1 MEFLK
6 EILGEELYKQ
16 LETAVNAYNGNE
28 ANKDKQVKLA
38 NLGGG
43 EYVGKGKY
51 DALDA
56 LLKGKEAE
64 LTTANGLIAEL
75 KKGTKGNEE
84 LQGKITGYETQVQQ
98 LQAELEKTKLEAAIK
113 VELLSS
119 KAKDVDY
126 LAYKLNEKLKHDGE
140 TLTLDDNGAIKGWD
154 DKLAGLKTQFP
165 TMFETDS
172 GNGDGYQI
180 YQPNKLKSGDGG
192 EPTPTKESFK
202 TMSYE
207 QRVALKQ
214 KNETLYKQLS
224 K

>member
-1 MEFLK
+1 MTIN
-6 EILGEELYKQ
+6 EILKAKGISDETVADI
-16 LETAVNAYNGNE
+16 LETMKTNKIFLTDEENIDLRFNKLKTENDTATQQLTE
-28 ANKDKQVKLA
+28 AN
-38 NLGGG
+38 
-43 EYVGKGKY
+43 
-51 DALDA
+51 ALI
-56 LLKGKEAE
+56 E
-64 LTTANGLIAEL
+64 EL
-75 KKGTKGNEE
+75 KKGTKGQEG
-84 LQGKITGYETQVQQ
+84 LQQKITAYETQVQQ
-98 LQAELEKTKLEAAIK
+98 LQSELEKTKLEAAIK

-165 TMFETDS
+165 TMFETES

>member
-1 MEFLK
+1 MTIN
-6 EILGEELYKQ
+6 EILKAKGISDETVADILAAMKENKIFTAGEENLDIRYGKLKTQNDATAQQ
-16 LETAVNAYNGNE
+16 LAE
-28 ANKDKQVKLA
+28 AN
-38 NLGGG
+38 
-43 EYVGKGKY
+43 
-51 DALDA
+51 ALI
-56 LLKGKEAE
+56 E
-64 LTTANGLIAEL
+64 EL
-75 KKGTKGNEE
+75 KKGTKGQEG
-84 LQGKITGYETQVQQ
+84 LQQKITAYETQVQQ

-165 TMFETDS
+165 AMFETDS

-180 YQPNKLKSGDGG
+180 YQPNRLKSGDGG

-202 TMSYE
+202 AMSYE

>member
-1 MEFLK
+1 MTIN
-6 EILGEELYKQ
+6 EILKAKGISDETVADILETMKTNKIFLTDEENIDLRFNKLKTENDTATKQ
-16 LETAVNAYNGNE
+16 LTE
-28 ANKDKQVKLA
+28 AN
-38 NLGGG
+38 
-43 EYVGKGKY
+43 
-51 DALDA
+51 ALI
-56 LLKGKEAE
+56 E
-64 LTTANGLIAEL
+64 EL
-75 KKGTKGNEE
+75 KKGTKGQEG
-84 LQGKITGYETQVQQ
+84 LQQKITAYETQVQQ

-154 DKLAGLKTQFP
+154 DKLAGLRTQFP
-165 TMFETDS
+165 TMFETES

>member
-1 MEFLK
+1 MTIN
-6 EILGEELYKQ
+6 EILKAKGISDETVADILAAMKENKIFTAGEENLDIRYGKLKTQNDATAQQ
-16 LETAVNAYNGNE
+16 LTE
-28 ANKDKQVKLA
+28 AN
-38 NLGGG
+38 
-43 EYVGKGKY
+43 
-51 DALDA
+51 ALI
-56 LLKGKEAE
+56 E
-64 LTTANGLIAEL
+64 EL
-75 KKGTKGNEE
+75 KKGTKGQEG
-84 LQGKITGYETQVQQ
+84 LQQKITAYETQVQQ

-172 GNGDGYQI
+172 GNGAGYQI

>member
-1 MEFLK
+1 MTIN
-6 EILGEELYKQ
+6 EILKAKGISDETVADILAAMKENKIFTAGEENLDIRYGKLKTQNDATAQQ
-16 LETAVNAYNGNE
+16 LTE
-28 ANKDKQVKLA
+28 AN
-38 NLGGG
+38 
-43 EYVGKGKY
+43 
-51 DALDA
+51 ALI
-56 LLKGKEAE
+56 E
-64 LTTANGLIAEL
+64 EL
-75 KKGTKGNEE
+75 KKGTKGQEG
-84 LQGKITGYETQVQQ
+84 LQQKITAYESQVQQ

-126 LAYKLNEKLKHDGE
+126 LTYKLNEKLKHDGE

-165 TMFETDS
+165 TMFETES

>member
-1 MEFLK
+1 MTIN
-6 EILGEELYKQ
+6 EILKAKGISDETVADILAAMKENKIFTAGEENLDIRYGKLKTQNDATAQQ
-16 LETAVNAYNGNE
+16 LTE
-28 ANKDKQVKLA
+28 AN
-38 NLGGG
+38 
-43 EYVGKGKY
+43 
-51 DALDA
+51 ALI
-56 LLKGKEAE
+56 E
-64 LTTANGLIAEL
+64 EL
-75 KKGTKGNEE
+75 KKGTKGQEG
-84 LQGKITGYETQVQQ
+84 LQQKITAYETQVQQ

-172 GNGDGYQI
+172 DNGDGYQI
-180 YQPNKLKSGDGG
+180 YQPNKLKNGDGG
-192 EPTPTKESFK
+192 EPTPTKESFRG
-202 TMSYE
+202 MSYE

>member
-1 MEFLK
+1 MTIN
-6 EILGEELYKQ
+6 EILKAKGISDETVADILAAMKENKIFTAGEENLDIRYGKLKTQNDATAQQ
-16 LETAVNAYNGNE
+16 LTE
-28 ANKDKQVKLA
+28 AN
-38 NLGGG
+38 
-43 EYVGKGKY
+43 
-51 DALDA
+51 ALI
-56 LLKGKEAE
+56 E
-64 LTTANGLIAEL
+64 EL
-75 KKGTKGNEE
+75 KKGTKGQEG
-84 LQGKITGYETQVQQ
+84 LQQKITAYETQVQQ

-180 YQPNKLKSGDGG
+180 YQPNKLKNGDGG
-192 EPTPTKESFK
+192 EPTPTKESFRG
-202 TMSYE
+202 MSYE